1 VFVWLNFGWT
11 SGVNCQR
18 INQYWSVSILSLAHN
33 GRGYEPLRFEANKVK
48 LKIKVN
54 MEKIVEKI
62 RQGKQWLISFV
73 MVRTFLLSSKKRQNY
88 LIMKN
93 ASMFLGLQNLAKKYD
108 NDGDVRTA
116 MLISSESYDYLGN
129 FALYCNVKGLDQVK
143 WLKMY
148 AP

>member
-1 VFVWLNFGWT
+1 
-11 SGVNCQR
+11 
-18 INQYWSVSILSLAHN
+18 
-33 GRGYEPLRFEANKVK
+33 LRFEANKFN
-48 LKIKVN
+48 LKINVN
-54 MEKIVEKI
+54 MKKILEKL

-129 FALYCNVKGLDQVK
+129 FALYCNAKGLEQVK

>member
-1 VFVWLNFGWT
+1 MMTVQNIGSKQGIIF
-11 SGVNCQR
+11 SEA
-18 INQYWSVSILSLAHN
+18 VSIAYN
-33 GRGYEPLRFEANKVK
+33 VLRIAANLEAQMFN
-48 LKIKVN
+48 LNTNDN
-54 MEKIVEKI
+54 MKKIVERI

-73 MVRTFLLSSKKRQNY
+73 IVHTFLLSSRKRQNY

-108 NDGDVRTA
+108 NDGDTRTA
-116 MLISSESYDYLGN
+116 MLISSESYDYLGK
-129 FALYCNVKGLDQVK
+129 FALYCNAKGLDQVK

>member
-1 VFVWLNFGWT
+1 M
-11 SGVNCQR
+11 
-18 INQYWSVSILSLAHN
+18 
-33 GRGYEPLRFEANKVK
+33 K
-48 LKIKVN
+48 
-54 MEKIVEKI
+54 KIVENL

-73 MVRTFLLSSKKRQNY
+73 MVRTFLLSSRKRQNY

-116 MLISSESYDYLGN
+116 MLISSESYEYLGN
-129 FALYCNVKGLDQVK
+129 FALYCNAKGIDQVEM
-143 WLKMY
+143 LHQY

>member
-1 VFVWLNFGWT
+1 M
-11 SGVNCQR
+11 
-18 INQYWSVSILSLAHN
+18 
-33 GRGYEPLRFEANKVK
+33 RFEAEKFNLNTNDNMK
-48 LKIKVN
+48 KIL
-54 MEKIVEKI
+54 EKI

-73 MVRTFLLSSKKRQNY
+73 MVRAFLLSSRKRQNY

-108 NDGDVRTA
+108 NDGDTRTA

>member
-1 VFVWLNFGWT
+1 MKK
-11 SGVNCQR
+11 
-18 INQYWSVSILSLAHN
+18 IL
-33 GRGYEPLRFEANKVK
+33 
-48 LKIKVN
+48 
-54 MEKIVEKI
+54 EKI

-73 MVRTFLLSSKKRQNY
+73 MVRAFLLSSRKRQNY

-108 NDGDVRTA
+108 NDGDTRTA